1 MNGDF
6 FKAGGSPGL
15 KSGGSTYNKRIKM
28 EKIGLIAGNRRFPI
42 LFSQAAK
49 KRNYYV
55 VAVAIKGDTSAELGK
70 LVDKIYWLGIGE
82 FSKMFEIFK
91 NEGITN
97 IVMAGQISPRRLF
110 SKEINKDVTLK
121 NLLISL
127 KDKKADT
134 IFGGI
139 AGKLEESGFE
149 LVDSTL
155 FIKDHLPKKGVLTNK
170 EPASVIWEDIYFGLE
185 LAKQVAYLDI
195 GQTVA
200 VKNKAIVAVEA
211 LEGTDNLIKR
221 AGRIAKGVT
230 IIKVSKPNQDM
241 RFDIP
246 VVGLNTTKNLI
257 KAGAVCMAIEAEK
270 TLFIDRQKSI
280 DLANKKD
287 IAIVSV

>member
-1 MNGDF
+1 MRIPNEVFAVPADNNNRV
-6 FKAGGSPGL
+6 K
-15 KSGGSTYNKRIKM
+15 YNKRIKM

-49 KRNYYV
+49 ERNYYV

-82 FSKMFEIFK
+82 FSKMFKIFK

-110 SKEINKDVTLK
+110 SKEINKDAMLK

-127 KDKKADT
+127 KDKKAET

-139 AGKLEESGFE
+139 AGKLKESGFE

-155 FIKDHLPKKGVLTNK
+155 FIKDHLPKKGVLTNTA
-170 EPASVIWEDIYFGLE
+170 PASAIWEDIYFGLE
-185 LAKQVAYLDI
+185 LAKQVANLDI

-230 IIKVSKPNQDM
+230 IVKVSKPNQDM

-257 KAGAVCMAIEAEK
+257 KAGAVCLAIEAEK